1 MEIIEKLYL
10 FTAEITES
18 AEMTEKN
25 QKVFKLIFSSYAKEV
40 VQQKSDEK
48 APFGCKSI
56 VSYG

>member
-40 VQQKSDEK
+40 VQQKSEEK
-48 APFGCKSI
+48 
-56 VSYG
+56 